1 MGRCPTQG
9 LGYNLP
15 ANTTDIGG
23 EQKLWILF
31 RKIGHAG
38 QTFKMIVRGNKF
50 DIVFSGAGVDDGI
63 GKGELVRKCQI
74 CGHEGDIGTQG
85 DDKTI
90 VGKRDGIERLVFV
103 GFAFDP
109 LVQFVL
115 TVVGTSNSA
124 GSFM

>member
-1 MGRCPTQG
+1 MSAFSCELSLNYLPQPVRHFGGLVERCPTQG

-23 EQKLWILF
+23 EQKLWVLF

-63 GKGELVRKCQI
+63 GKGELV
-74 CGHEGDIGTQG
+74 
-85 DDKTI
+85 
-90 VGKRDGIERLVFV
+90 
-103 GFAFDP
+103 
-109 LVQFVL
+109 
-115 TVVGTSNSA
+115 
-124 GSFM
+124 